1 MAPDPRHPEPSGSG
15 REPARGRAGLVGG
28 EETGQVVR
36 ISTPPVPPR
45 PPLPP
50 RPPAS
55 ARPAPVEGPGT
66 VGLHW
71 DDDSRHDDAGHD
83 DADRDDAGHDHAPDT
98 GSGRHAAEPPLT
110 AVPDALGAEAS

>member
-1 MAPDPRHPEPSGSG
+1 MAPDPRRPEPSGSG
-15 REPARGRAGLVGG
+15 PAPARGRGELVGG

-36 ISTPPVPPR
+36 IGKPPVPPR

-50 RPPAS
+50 RTPAS
-55 ARPAPVEGPGT
+55 ARPAPVEGPQT

-71 DDDSRHDDAGHD
+71 DDDTGDGQAPDA
-83 DADRDDAGHDHAPDT
+83 APDT

-110 AVPDALGAEAS
+110 AVPDALGAEASG

>member
-1 MAPDPRHPEPSGSG
+1 MAPDPRRPEPSGSG
-15 REPARGRAGLVGG
+15 PEPARGRAELVGG

-36 ISTPPVPPR
+36 IGKPPVPPR

-50 RPPAS
+50 RTPAS
-55 ARPAPVEGPGT
+55 ARPAPVEGPQT

-71 DDDSRHDDAGHD
+71 DDDTGPET
-83 DADRDDAGHDHAPDT
+83 APDT

-110 AVPDALGAEAS
+110 AVPDALGAEASG

>member
-55 ARPAPVEGPGT
+55 ARPAPVEGPHT

-71 DDDSRHDDAGHD
+71 DDAPGHD
-83 DADRDDAGHDHAPDT
+83 DTGHDDT
-98 GSGRHAAEPPLT
+98 GHDDTGHDDT
-110 AVPDALGAEAS
+110 GHDDTGHDDTG